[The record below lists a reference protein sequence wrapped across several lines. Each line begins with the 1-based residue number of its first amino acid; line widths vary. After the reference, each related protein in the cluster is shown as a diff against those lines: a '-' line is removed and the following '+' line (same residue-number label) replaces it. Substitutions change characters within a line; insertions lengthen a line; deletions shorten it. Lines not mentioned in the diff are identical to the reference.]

1 MSSLE
6 KENKEA
12 REFASAVLT
21 GTVIGRTLQDALR
34 SLSEEDT
41 KDLATEHG
49 TKSDR
54 PCGDGINEESEDG
67 RDHDTPPYQN
77 KKIIVRM
84 DGQSIGR
91 IMKSFQEAVTESRIC
106 HEPDKDSAPRALLKG
121 RCDYYNKYGQ
131 NWMVVMDQV
140 RIKARPRKFTK
151 RRRDERP
158 SLWDRDD
165 DRTATTTKKELVV
178 TEKIQLLAYRDI
190 S

>member
-1 MSSLE
+1 MSSLQ
-6 KENKEA
+6 KENKDA
-12 REFASAVLT
+12 GEFASAVLT

-41 KDLATEHG
+41 EDPATEYA
-49 TKSDR
+49 TKLDR
-54 PCGDGINEESEDG
+54 PRGDGINEEKEDEG
-67 RDHDTPPYQN
+67 DHDTRPYEN
-77 KKIIVRM
+77 KKKIVRM
-84 DGQSIGR
+84 DKQSMGR
-91 IMKSFQEAVTESRIC
+91 IIRSFQEAVTGSRIC

-151 RRRDERP
+151 RRRDKRP